1 MTLAQTD
8 HGQRGYDMKTHAS
21 ETSIDC
27 YHSHVVPF
35 AEPTQ
40 LECVALEIDRQHVC
54 TRRMVAKALGMETG
68 TVSARVNKLIAD
80 GLVIETGASPCPITG
95 KKVKWLKIAPA
106 QKSMFDD

>member
-1 MTLAQTD
+1 
-8 HGQRGYDMKTHAS
+8 MKTHVS

-27 YHSHVVPF
+27 YHSHVVPLKERRQRDLVE
-35 AEPTQ
+35 AE
-40 LECVALEIDRQHVC
+40 IGRQKVC

-95 KKVKWLKIAPA
+95 KKVHWLKISPA
-106 QKSMFDD
+106 QKSMFDA